1 MEEKLVKS
9 ESCFAFHID
18 GDNSIDAEILSNIIN
33 DMAQLTK
40 YAVKE
45 EDPEAYLK
53 MNVTAFKNGSFEID
67 FSAICEVKDT
77 LLNIAK
83 VGIPLAASLVATVEG
98 YLKIKKHIKGKKA
111 KEVKELPNNKI
122 QFTNNENETIILNK
136 SSGTILNNVD
146 IDQLVINI
154 SNNVYQHNP
163 GGGFSLNNDT
173 EYTHFDCN
181 DIINL
186 GKPVPINN
194 IITYQEQ
201 SININLPIKKA
212 DMLGHSAWSFIYH
225 KKIISAPIEDYDFLK
240 KVHSGKLSVHAGD
253 YINAI
258 LKISYQINQDNEPI
272 EETTKYIV
280 SKVIGEIKS
289 DKNQIQLEFD

>member
-9 ESCFAFHID
+9 ESSFAFHID
-18 GDNSIDAEILSNIIN
+18 GENSIDAEILSSIIN

-40 YAVKE
+40 FAAKE

-67 FSAICEVKDT
+67 FSTICEVTDT
-77 LLNIAK
+77 LLNVAT

-98 YLKIKKHIKGKKA
+98 YLKIKKHIKGAKA
-111 KEVKELPNNKI
+111 KEIKELPNNKI
-122 QFTNNENETIILNK
+122 QVTNNENETIVVNK
-136 SSGTILNNVD
+136 SSGTILNNAD
-146 IDQLVINI
+146 IDQVVINI

-163 GGGFSLNNDT
+163 GGGFSFNNDT
-173 EYTHFDCN
+173 EYTHFDCD

-186 GKPVPINN
+186 GKPVPMND

-201 SININLPIKKA
+201 KININLPIKKA

-225 KKIISAPIEDYDFLK
+225 GKAISAPIEDYDFLK

-258 LKISYQINQDNEPI
+258 LKISYQIDQYNEPI

-280 SKVIGEIKS
+280 LQVIGEIKS
-289 DKNQIQLEFD
+289 DKDYKQIEFD